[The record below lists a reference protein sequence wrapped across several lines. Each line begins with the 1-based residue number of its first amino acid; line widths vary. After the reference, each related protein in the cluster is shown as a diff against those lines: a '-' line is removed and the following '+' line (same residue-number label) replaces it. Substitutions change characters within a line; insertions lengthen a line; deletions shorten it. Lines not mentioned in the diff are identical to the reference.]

1 MAFSLRRTQA
11 TPPEDVNEL
20 RAARQAALRRRAF
33 VGAVLGASLLVL
45 IALNA
50 ASWLFVRRMSHYLDN
65 ELGRR
70 LQTVAQLASRTL
82 DREGFNYLRAED
94 RTLLALEL
102 WRLRRDAQLQAV
114 HVIDPDCRLI
124 TSSQPYLGTGETL
137 HHLRSDSQ
145 AVEQAL
151 RGETAAAPLR
161 QIQDNRF
168 KVAFAPLHDSSGTT
182 VALLAI
188 EANAEFFEL
197 LRLYDRARLVGLA
210 ASAILL
216 VFLGAS
222 LLWSISSLLRTEAS
236 LRRAER
242 LATMGQLAATVAH
255 EIRNPLGIIKSTAD
269 VLRQRYCPHDRP
281 EELFDFIP
289 QEVGRLNRLVDNF
302 LLLSRGPRLALEHQ
316 RAQEVIGKTVERLRP
331 EFQKAGVALALHMDP
346 DLPAFPFDQDALQQ
360 MLLNLL
366 LNALQATPSGGTV
379 TVRANLHHTKGG
391 EMAYI
396 AVRDTGS
403 GIRGD
408 LSRVFEP
415 FYTTKSSGSGLG
427 LAVTKRL
434 VEAHGGWIEVHS
446 RPEVGSTF
454 SLYLPLR
461 AGSLASEGS

>member
-1 MAFSLRRTQA
+1 MAFSLRRTQTA
-11 TPPEDVNEL
+11 EAGPVNEL

-33 VGAVLGASLLVL
+33 VGVVLGATLVVL
-45 IALNA
+45 MALNA

-82 DREGFNYLRAED
+82 DREGFDYLQAED

-114 HVIDPDCRLI
+114 HIIDLDCRLI
-124 TSSQPYLGTGETL
+124 ASSQPYLGTGETL
-137 HHLRSDSQ
+137 HHLRADTL

-151 RGETAAAPLR
+151 RGEAAAGPLR

-168 KVAFAPLHDSSGTT
+168 KVAYAPLHDSSGAT
-182 VALLAI
+182 VALLAL
-188 EANAEFFEL
+188 EANAEFFKL
-197 LRLYDRARLVGLA
+197 MRLYDRARLVGLV
-210 ASAILL
+210 ASVVLL
-216 VFLGAS
+216 LFLGAS
-222 LLWSISSLLRTEAS
+222 LLWSVSLLLRTEAS

-242 LATMGQLAATVAH
+242 LATMGQMAATVAH

-269 VLRQRYCPHDRP
+269 VLRQRYCPRDQAD
-281 EELFDFIP
+281 ELFDFIP

-302 LLLSRGPRLALEHQ
+302 LVLSRGPRLALEHQ
-316 RAQEVIGKTVERLRP
+316 RAQEVIAKTVERLRP
-331 EFQKAGVALALHMDP
+331 EFQKAGVALAMHLDQE
-346 DLPAFPFDQDALQQ
+346 LPAFPFDQDALQQ

-366 LNALQATPSGGTV
+366 LNALQATPAGGAVTV
-379 TVRANLHHTKGG
+379 TASACHTKRG
-391 EMAYI
+391 EVACI
-396 AVRDTGS
+396 AVQDTGS

-454 SLYLPLR
+454 NLYLPLGP
-461 AGSLASEGS
+461 GSLQP